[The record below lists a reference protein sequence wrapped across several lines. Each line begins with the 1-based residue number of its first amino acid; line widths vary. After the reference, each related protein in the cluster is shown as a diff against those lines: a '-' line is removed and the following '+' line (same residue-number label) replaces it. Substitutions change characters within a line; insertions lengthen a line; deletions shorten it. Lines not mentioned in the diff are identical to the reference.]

1 MSASGEVNDQM
12 ISLFDKAR
20 SNNIKAAT
28 GDDGDGVIR
37 VSRHSLIAMHHG
49 AESISLQAKKIRA
62 LQSGAYVS
70 PFKGRGMEFDEVRAY
85 NPGDDV
91 RTLDWRVTARTGKP
105 HTKLFREE
113 RERAVLLW
121 IDLRRPMLFA
131 TQGAYKAVRAAQ
143 AAALLGW
150 SAIQNGDRLGGLI
163 FSETDH
169 VELRPRRGKRAL
181 LHLVQKLADD
191 PAWTPESHEPS
202 AIDILQQALLRL
214 RRVAQP
220 GCLIFML
227 SDFDGLDKQHT
238 AHLASLARHS
248 DLVMVSIHDPL
259 EAELPPAGRYRVSDG
274 QRILTVDTEP
284 EDIRSHYQQR
294 YRDRQAELHRQC
306 QHHGIYQIE
315 LSTADDP
322 LSVLRQ
328 GLGGLR

>member
-1 MSASGEVNDQM
+1 M
-12 ISLFDKAR
+12 ISLFNKHKTINPNSADDK
-20 SNNIKAAT
+20 
-28 GDDGDGVIR
+28 DGVIR
-37 VSRHSLIAMHHG
+37 VSAQSLIALHHG
-49 AESISLQAKKIRA
+49 AESLSLKPKKIRA
-62 LQSGAYVS
+62 LQGGNYVS

-85 NPGDDV
+85 MPGDDV
-91 RTLDWRVTARTGKP
+91 RTLDWRVTARTAKP

-121 IDLRRPMLFA
+121 VDLRLSMQFA

-163 FSETDH
+163 FSDTDH
-169 VELRPRRGKRAL
+169 IELRPRRGKRAL

-191 PAWTPESHEPS
+191 PAWDYESHGETDT
-202 AIDILQQALLRL
+202 DILQQSLLRL

-220 GCLIFML
+220 GCLLFML
-227 SDFDGLDKQHT
+227 SDFNGLDRQHMT
-238 AHLASLARHS
+238 HLANLSRHS
-248 DLVMVSIHDPL
+248 DLVLISIHDPL

-274 QRILTVDTEP
+274 RRILTVDTEP
-284 EDIRSHYQQR
+284 DEIRKHYQQR
-294 YRDRQAELHRQC
+294 YRERQAELQGLC
-306 QHHGIYQIE
+306 QHHGIYRID